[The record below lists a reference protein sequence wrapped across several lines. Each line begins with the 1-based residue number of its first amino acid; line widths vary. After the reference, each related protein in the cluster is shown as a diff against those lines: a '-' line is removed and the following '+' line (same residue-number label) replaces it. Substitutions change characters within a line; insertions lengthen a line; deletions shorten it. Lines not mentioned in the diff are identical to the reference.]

1 MQRHGKG
8 LPPDPTG
15 VPYRADVSWSYRPA
29 LDGVR
34 CLAVYLVVLFHTGV
48 GAFSGGFVGVD
59 LFFVLSGFL
68 VTTILFQELADTG
81 RLDLLHFYDR
91 RVRRLLPAALL
102 VVLATSFMAVV
113 VLSTVRRAP
122 LVGDAQSALL
132 YVANWRF
139 LFQTNDYFAAAEAGA
154 SPFLHFWSLSIEEQ
168 FYFFFPLLLIWLA
181 RSEKRRP
188 GITVKVLLGLF
199 ALSVAA
205 QVAWAFV
212 DANHAY
218 YGTEARLYQ
227 LLAGSLLAMAF
238 RSARRPT
245 LTRRAVGIGT
255 VLSTAGMVAI
265 AGSWFDVTAS
275 VRGLLATVF
284 AVGLVGSLAAQSDSL
299 PERFFALPPLV
310 FLGKISYGTYLWHWP
325 VVILLGVV
333 IEPGVVARTLLVVV
347 LSTALAT
354 ASYQML
360 ERPVRSLRLREL
372 FRGPTVMVALTAS
385 ALVAVLAVPPV
396 LHDDG
401 RPALALSSGGVATG
415 TAENATGPVPDID
428 FVAFA
433 EDKGGTEKFCE
444 ADDLEPCEV
453 VTGNPGP
460 TVVLAGDSHAQMLEP
475 TMTDL
480 AREHGFN
487 LSVSIV
493 TGCPWLRG
501 VTKLSNT
508 DGRRATCADA
518 RDELY
523 DHVLEESGADIVLLA
538 QLSRMPAD
546 PETENLARAP
556 GDDRPLTSVRDLLV
570 EATDKTLT
578 DIEATGV
585 RALLLNGIWR
595 PPADLG
601 DPLDC
606 LARSSQVEDCRVPV
620 QPRGRLQDSLY
631 LAAAARSDDIYTV
644 DINPIMCPSAPVCD
658 AILGQIPVWRDPV
671 HYSPAIL
678 ESRSAE
684 IWEALQ
690 DSGAFAGLG
699 AHT

>member
-1 MQRHGKG
+1 
-8 LPPDPTG
+8 
-15 VPYRADVSWSYRPA
+15 VSWSYRPA

-48 GAFSGGFVGVD
+48 GVFAGGFVGVD

-68 VTTILFQELADTG
+68 VSTILFQELADTG
-81 RLDLLHFYDR
+81 RLDLAHFYDR

-102 VVLATSFMAVV
+102 VVLATGAVAVV
-113 VLSTVRRAP
+113 LLSTIRRAP

-139 LFQTNDYFAAAEAGA
+139 LFQSNDYFAATEVGV

-168 FYFFFPLLLIWLA
+168 FYFFFPLLLIGLA
-181 RSEKRRP
+181 KAEGRRP

-199 ALSVAA
+199 AVSLTA
-205 QVAWAFV
+205 QVGWALV

-227 LLAGSLLAMAF
+227 LLAGSLLAIAF
-238 RSARRPT
+238 RSTRRPT
-245 LTRRAVGIGT
+245 FTRRAVGLGT
-255 VLSTAGMVAI
+255 LLSAAGLVLVAS
-265 AGSWFDVTAS
+265 SWVDVTPS
-275 VRGLLATVF
+275 VRGLLATVA
-284 AVGLVGSLAAQSDSL
+284 AVGLVASLAARSGGL

-310 FLGKISYGTYLWHWP
+310 FLGRISYGTYLWHWP
-325 VVILLGVV
+325 VVILLREVV
-333 IEPGVVARTLLVVV
+333 EPGVWARTLLVVV

-360 ERPVRSLRLREL
+360 ERPVRSMQLREL
-372 FRGPTVMVALTAS
+372 FRGPTVMIALTVS

-396 LHDDG
+396 LEKDG
-401 RPALALSSGGVATG
+401 RPALALTVSGVATG
-415 TAENATGPVPDID
+415 TAKNATGPVPDID

-433 EDKGGTEKFCE
+433 EDKGGTEQFCD

-460 TVVLAGDSHAQMLEP
+460 TVVLAGDSHAQMLKP
-475 TMTDL
+475 TMTAL
-480 AREHGFN
+480 ARQHGFN

-501 VTKLSNT
+501 VTKLENT
-508 DGRRATCADA
+508 EGRRTTCASA

-523 DHVLEESGADIVLLA
+523 DHVLQKSGADLVLLA
-538 QLSRMPAD
+538 QLSRLAQD
-546 PETENLARAP
+546 PETKNLARAP
-556 GDDRPLTSVRDLLV
+556 GDDRPVTSVRDLLV
-570 EATDKTLT
+570 ETTDATLADV
-578 DIEATGV
+578 EAAGV
-585 RALLLNGIWR
+585 RALILNSIWHPTR
-595 PPADLG
+595 ELG

-606 LARSSQVEDCRVPV
+606 LASAPRVEDCRVPV
-620 QPRGRLQDSLY
+620 PPRGEIQDSLY
-631 LAAAARSDDIYTV
+631 LAAAARSDDIFTV
-644 DINPIMCPSAPVCD
+644 DINQIMCPSAPVCD
-658 AILGQIPVWRDPV
+658 AILGRIPVWRDAI

-678 ESRSAE
+678 ESRSAQ
-684 IWEALQ
+684 IWAALQ
-690 DSGAFAGLG
+690 DSGAFEGLG
-699 AHT
+699 PLT

>member
-1 MQRHGKG
+1 M
-8 LPPDPTG
+8 
-15 VPYRADVSWSYRPA
+15 SWSYRPA

-48 GAFSGGFVGVD
+48 GVFAGGFVGVD

-68 VTTILFQELADTG
+68 VSTILFQELADTG
-81 RLDLLHFYDR
+81 RLDLAHFYDR

-102 VVLATSFMAVV
+102 VVLATGAVAVV
-113 VLSTVRRAP
+113 MLSTIRRAP

-139 LFQTNDYFAAAEAGA
+139 LFQSNDYFAATEVGV

-168 FYFFFPLLLIWLA
+168 FYFFFPLLLIGLA
-181 RSEKRRP
+181 KGERRRP

-199 ALSVAA
+199 AVSLAA
-205 QVAWAFV
+205 QVGWAFV

-227 LLAGSLLAMAF
+227 LLAGSLLAIAF

-245 LTRRAVGIGT
+245 FTRRASGIGT
-255 VLSTAGMVAI
+255 VLSAAGLVLVAS
-265 AGSWFDVTAS
+265 SWLDVSPS
-275 VRGLLATVF
+275 VRGLLATVA
-284 AVGLVGSLAAQSDSL
+284 AVGLVSSLAGQSGGL
-299 PERFFALPPLV
+299 PERFFSLPPLV

-325 VVILLGVV
+325 VIILLREVV
-333 IEPGVVARTLLVVV
+333 EPGVVARTLLVTV

-360 ERPVRSLRLREL
+360 ERPVRSMKLREL
-372 FRGPTVMVALTAS
+372 FRGPTVMIALTAS

-396 LHDDG
+396 LEKDG
-401 RPALALSSGGVATG
+401 RPALALSGSGVATG
-415 TAENATGPVPDID
+415 TAKNATGPVPDVD

-433 EDKGGTEKFCE
+433 EDKGGTEQFCE

-475 TMTDL
+475 TMTAL

-501 VTKLSNT
+501 VTKLANT
-508 DGRRATCADA
+508 DGRRTTCANA

-523 DHVLEESGADIVLLA
+523 DRVLEKSGADLVLLA
-538 QLSRMPAD
+538 QLSRLPSD
-546 PETENLARAP
+546 PESLNLGRPP
-556 GDDRPLTSVRDLLV
+556 GDDRPVTSVRDLLV
-570 EATDKTLT
+570 ESTDATLG
-578 DIEATGV
+578 DIEAAGV
-585 RALLLNGIWR
+585 RSLILNSIWH
-595 PPADLG
+595 PTAELG

-606 LARSSQVEDCRVPV
+606 LASARRLEDCRVPV
-620 QPRGRLQDSLY
+620 PPRGEIQDSLY
-631 LAAAARSDDIYTV
+631 LAAAARSEDIFTV

-658 AILGQIPVWRDPV
+658 AMLGRIPVWRDAI

-678 ESRSAE
+678 ESRRAQ
-684 IWEALQ
+684 IWEALR
-690 DSGAFAGLG
+690 DSGAFDGLG
-699 AHT
+699 PLT

>member
-1 MQRHGKG
+1 
-8 LPPDPTG
+8 
-15 VPYRADVSWSYRPA
+15 VSWSYRPA

-48 GAFSGGFVGVD
+48 GVFAGGFVGVD

-68 VTTILFQELADTG
+68 VSTILFQELADTG
-81 RLDLLHFYDR
+81 RLDLAHFYDR

-102 VVLATSFMAVV
+102 VVLATGAVAVV
-113 VLSTVRRAP
+113 LLSTIRRAP

-139 LFQTNDYFAAAEAGA
+139 LFQSNDYFAATEVGV

-168 FYFFFPLLLIWLA
+168 FYFFFPLLLIGLA
-181 RSEKRRP
+181 KAEGRRP

-199 ALSVAA
+199 AVSLAA
-205 QVAWAFV
+205 QVGWALV

-227 LLAGSLLAMAF
+227 LLAGSLLAIAF
-238 RSARRPT
+238 RSTRRPT
-245 LTRRAVGIGT
+245 FTRRAVGLGT
-255 VLSTAGMVAI
+255 LLSAAGLVLVAS
-265 AGSWFDVTAS
+265 SWVDVTPS
-275 VRGLLATVF
+275 VRGLLATVA
-284 AVGLVGSLAAQSDSL
+284 AVGLVASLAARSGGL

-310 FLGKISYGTYLWHWP
+310 FLGRISYGTYLWHWP
-325 VVILLGVV
+325 VVILLREVV
-333 IEPGVVARTLLVVV
+333 EPGVWARTLLVVV

-360 ERPVRSLRLREL
+360 ERPVRSMQLREL
-372 FRGPTVMVALTAS
+372 FRGPTVMIALTVS

-396 LHDDG
+396 LEKDG
-401 RPALALSSGGVATG
+401 RPALALTVSGVATG
-415 TAENATGPVPDID
+415 TAKNATGPVPDID

-433 EDKGGTEKFCE
+433 EDKGGTEQFCD

-460 TVVLAGDSHAQMLEP
+460 TVVLAGDSHAQMLKP
-475 TMTDL
+475 TMTAL
-480 AREHGFN
+480 ARQHGFN

-501 VTKLSNT
+501 VTKLENT
-508 DGRRATCADA
+508 EGRRTTCASA

-523 DHVLEESGADIVLLA
+523 DHVLQKSGADLVLLA
-538 QLSRMPAD
+538 QLSRLAQD
-546 PETENLARAP
+546 PETKNLARAP
-556 GDDRPLTSVRDLLV
+556 GDDRPVTSVRDLLV
-570 EATDKTLT
+570 ETTDATLADV
-578 DIEATGV
+578 EAAGV
-585 RALLLNGIWR
+585 RALILNSIWHPTR
-595 PPADLG
+595 ELG

-606 LARSSQVEDCRVPV
+606 LASAPRVEDCRVPV
-620 QPRGRLQDSLY
+620 PPRGEIQDSLY
-631 LAAAARSDDIYTV
+631 LAAAARSDDIFTV
-644 DINPIMCPSAPVCD
+644 DINQIMCPSAPVCD
-658 AILGQIPVWRDPV
+658 AILGRIPVWRDAI

-678 ESRSAE
+678 ESRSAQ
-684 IWEALQ
+684 IWAALQ
-690 DSGAFAGLG
+690 DSGAFEGLG
-699 AHT
+699 PLT